1 MENINYNITI
11 AHARRGIEMRIRNKP
26 WAREELDVSEIYV
39 KNPEEMKGKWR
50 EKFNNIYPIHVE
62 LGCGKGYF
70 VKKAGLKNPEIN
82 YIAIDLIDTI
92 LGVANRNI
100 QKEFENKKITNIL
113 LVRYD
118 VEAINN
124 ILEKKDDIER
134 IYINFCNPWPKPRH
148 KKRRLTHTRQLEKY
162 KQFLK
167 QNGEIYFKTDDD
179 GLFKESLEY
188 FKEAGFETIKITQN
202 LNEEPDFWDNIE
214 TEHEIKFKKEGIKI
228 KAGIFKLK

>member
-1 MENINYNITI
+1 
-11 AHARRGIEMRIRNKP
+11 MRIRNKP
-26 WAREELDVSEIYV
+26 WAREELDASEIYI
-39 KNPEEMKGKWR
+39 KNPEEIKGKWR
-50 EKFNNIYPIHVE
+50 EKFNNNNSIHLE

-70 VKKAGLKNPEIN
+70 VKKAGLKNPGIN
-82 YIAIDLIDTI
+82 YIAIDRIDTI

-100 QKEFENKKITNIL
+100 QEEFGSKHITNIL
-113 LVRYD
+113 LTRYD

-124 ILEKKDDIER
+124 ILDKSDDIER

-148 KKRRLTHTRQLEKY
+148 KKRRLTHVRQLEKY

-167 QNGEIYFKTDDD
+167 QNGEIYFKTDDN

-188 FKEAGFETIKITQN
+188 FEESGFETIKITYN

-214 TEHEIKFKKEGIKI
+214 TEHEIKFKNEGIKI

>member
-1 MENINYNITI
+1 
-11 AHARRGIEMRIRNKP
+11 MRIRNKP
-26 WAREELDVSEIYV
+26 WAREELDASEIYI
-39 KNPEEMKGKWR
+39 KNPEEIKGKWR
-50 EKFNNIYPIHVE
+50 EKFNNNNSIHLE

-70 VKKAGLKNPEIN
+70 VKKVGLKNPGIN

-100 QKEFENKKITNIL
+100 QEEFGSKNITNIL
-113 LVRYD
+113 LTRYD

-124 ILEKKDDIER
+124 ILDKSDDIER

-148 KKRRLTHTRQLEKY
+148 KKRRLTHVRQLEKY

-167 QNGEIYFKTDDD
+167 QNGEIYFKTDDN

-188 FKEAGFETIKITQN
+188 FEESGFETIKITYN

-214 TEHEIKFKKEGIKI
+214 TEHEIKFKNEGIKI

>member
-1 MENINYNITI
+1 
-11 AHARRGIEMRIRNKP
+11 MRIRNKP
-26 WAREELDVSEIYV
+26 WAKEELEKSKFYV
-39 KNPEEMKGKWR
+39 KNPEECKGKWK
-50 EKFNNIYPIHVE
+50 EYFENSNSPIHLE

-70 VKKAGLKNPEIN
+70 VKKAALQNPEVN
-82 YIAIDLIDTI
+82 YIAIDLIDAM

-100 QKEFENKKITNIL
+100 IEEFNGKEIKNIFL
-113 LVRYD
+113 TRYD
-118 VEAINN
+118 VEEINN
-124 ILEKKDDIER
+124 ILDKKDEIER

-179 GLFKESLEY
+179 GLFRESLAY
-188 FKEAGFETIKITQN
+188 FKEAGFEMVKITYN
-202 LNEEPDFWDNIE
+202 LNEEPSFWNNIE
-214 TEHEIKFKKEGIKI
+214 TEHEIKFKEQGIKI